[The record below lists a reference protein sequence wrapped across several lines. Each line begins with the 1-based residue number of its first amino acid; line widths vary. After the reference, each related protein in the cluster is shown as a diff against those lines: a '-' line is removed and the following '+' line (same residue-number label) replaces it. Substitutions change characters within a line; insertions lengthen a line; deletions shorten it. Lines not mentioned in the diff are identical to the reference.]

1 MEPGKYLPVL
11 HYYSDN
17 IIANTVT
24 VANVQVD
31 YSMMTAL
38 IVAAYKGRVEFV
50 RLLLQ
55 SGKVHVD
62 QKDSEVSILFI
73 IHLHV
78 LFMYIYYV

>member
-1 MEPGKYLPVL
+1 M
-11 HYYSDN
+11 
-17 IIANTVT
+17 
-24 VANVQVD
+24 QVD

-38 IVAAYKGRVEFV
+38 IVAAYKGHVEV
-50 RLLLQ
+50 VQMLLQ

-73 IHLHV
+73 INLHV